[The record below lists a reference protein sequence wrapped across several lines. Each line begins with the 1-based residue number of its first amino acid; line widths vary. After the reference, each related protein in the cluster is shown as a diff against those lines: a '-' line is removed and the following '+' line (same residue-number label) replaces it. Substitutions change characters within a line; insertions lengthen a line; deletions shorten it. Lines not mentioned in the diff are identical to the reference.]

1 MVRFQRPIELGNGA
15 RVGIVGGGPA
25 GTLTA
30 FFLLDVARNIGI
42 DLRVEIFESR
52 QFTCTGPAGCNMCGG
67 VISESLLQ
75 MMAADGIHL
84 PEEVV
89 IDTIDSYM
97 LHTDVGS
104 VSIQAPVTEKR
115 IASIYRGAGPHGA
128 ESQAPLPWRSFD
140 EFLLNLA
147 VQSGAYHIAERVT
160 GIEWSDGRPLLITRG
175 GERRDYDFLVGAVGI
190 NGTSVSLFEKMG
202 RGYQPPRSVRA
213 FIGEFYVGE
222 KMVQRVLGHSMHVF
236 LLELPGL
243 KFAAMTP
250 KGHYAT
256 FIILGDN
263 IDKEMVQRVLA
274 HPAVRQ
280 CLPPHWEIPV
290 LPCQCQPRIYLG
302 MPQRFFGHRF
312 AMVGDCGVSRL
323 YKDGI
328 GAAYRTAKALAMTAV
343 THGVTAADLRK
354 HYLPTCRALERDNKL
369 GHLVFYLDELLGK
382 SSLFRMGL
390 LQTVQQEQEQYPVAT
405 ERRLSGALWDIFT
418 GSASYRDIVLR
429 ASHPTVLWH
438 MIKNGWSSIGRH

>member
-1 MVRFQRPIELGNGA
+1 MGRFQKSIELNNGA

-30 FFLLDVARNIGI
+30 FFLCDVARSVGI
-42 DLRVEIFESR
+42 ELQVEIFEPR

-84 PEEVV
+84 PEEVI
-89 IDTIDSYM
+89 IDTIDSYR
-97 LHTDVGS
+97 LHTEVGS
-104 VSIQAPVTEKR
+104 VSIEAPIAEKR

-140 EFLLNLA
+140 EFLLGLA

-160 GIEWSDGRPLLITRG
+160 AIEWERDYPVLTTRS
-175 GERRDYDFLVGAVGI
+175 GERHQYDFLVGAVGI
-190 NGTSVSLFEKMG
+190 NGTGINLFEKMG
-202 RGYQPPRSVRA
+202 RGYRPPRTVRA
-213 FIGEFYVGE
+213 FVGEFYFGD
-222 KMVQRVLGHSMHVF
+222 KMVERVLGHSMHVF
-236 LLELPGL
+236 LLDLPGL

-256 FIILGDN
+256 FIILGED
-263 IDKEMVQRVLA
+263 IDKEMVRRVLA
-274 HPAVRQ
+274 HPAVRS

-302 MPQRFFGHRF
+302 MPQRFFGNRF

-328 GAAYRTAKALAMTAV
+328 GAAYRTAKALAFAAV
-343 THGVTAADLRK
+343 TCGVSAGDLRR
-354 HYLPTCRALERDNKL
+354 HYLPTCRALERDNRL
-369 GHLVFYLDELLGK
+369 GHLVFGLDEWLGK
-382 SSLFRMGL
+382 WQLFRSGL
-390 LQTVQQEQEQYPVAT
+390 LQTVQQEQDEQPLVGD
-405 ERRLSGALWDIFT
+405 RRLSGALWDVFT
-418 GSASYRDIVLR
+418 GSGSYRDIVRR
-429 ASHPTVLWH
+429 ASYPRVLWR
-438 MIKNGWSSIGRH
+438 MLKNGCLSVLE